1 MKETL
6 VTRTIKFTKVTT
18 LGVNEITG
26 EAENRTHVI
35 PGTILVPEK
44 ALRMSIKCN
53 EDPQYHP
60 SVVVDIVQDEKVYA
74 LDITK
79 FMELAHEIV
88 RPKSQ
93 QKKAN

>member
-6 VTRTIKFTKVTT
+6 VTRTIKFTKITV

-26 EAENRTHVI
+26 EAENRTYVI

-44 ALRMSIKCN
+44 ALKIATKRN

-88 RPKSQ
+88 RPASQ

>member
-1 MKETL
+1 MKETP
-6 VTRTIKFTKVTT
+6 VTRTIKFTKVTV

-26 EAENRTHVI
+26 EAENRTYVI
-35 PGTILVPEK
+35 PGTILAPEK
-44 ALRMSIKCN
+44 ALKMVTKCN

-60 SVVVDIVQDEKVYA
+60 SVVVDIAQDEKVYA

-88 RPKSQ
+88 RPPSQ